1 MIEKLD
7 VFATSRVLA
16 DEEVRGKVVVVIDVL
31 RASSS
36 IHTALENGACG
47 VVPVSEK
54 DDPSRFLK
62 NMDASSTLLCG
73 EKDGKKI
80 EGFHLGNSPY
90 EYSREVVEGKTLL
103 FKTTNGT
110 AAISGSTHATKLYI
124 GSFLA
129 LTAVSRAIAE
139 SGVSEAVLV
148 CAGWKGRVSLEDLM
162 CAGGIAHALF
172 GSKLPADAPDG
183 VKVAYGLYTTF
194 GSDVA
199 GLVGSSDHARRLK
212 SLGHVE
218 DIAYCSRIDL
228 FKSIPVYND
237 GIIRLEQS

>member
-1 MIEKLD
+1 MIDKLD

-16 DEEVRGKVVVVIDVL
+16 DEEVRDKVVVVIDVL

-36 IHTALENGACG
+36 IHTALENGAGG

-62 NMDASSTLLCG
+62 NMDSASTLLCG

-80 EGFHLGNSPY
+80 AGFHLGNSPF

-110 AAISGSTHATKLYI
+110 AAISGSTHAAKLYI

-129 LTAVSRAIAE
+129 LGAVSKAIVD
-139 SGVSEAVLV
+139 SGAHEAVLV
-148 CAGWKGRVSLEDLM
+148 CAGWKGRVSLEDLL
-162 CAGGIAHALF
+162 CAGGIAHAIY
-172 GSKLPADAPDG
+172 GSQLPQHAPDG
-183 VKVAYGLYTTF
+183 VKVAYGLYKI
-194 GSDVA
+194 GRA
-199 GLVGSSDHARRLK
+199 
-212 SLGHVE
+212 HV
-218 DIAYCSRIDL
+218 
-228 FKSIPVYND
+228 
-237 GIIRLEQS
+237 